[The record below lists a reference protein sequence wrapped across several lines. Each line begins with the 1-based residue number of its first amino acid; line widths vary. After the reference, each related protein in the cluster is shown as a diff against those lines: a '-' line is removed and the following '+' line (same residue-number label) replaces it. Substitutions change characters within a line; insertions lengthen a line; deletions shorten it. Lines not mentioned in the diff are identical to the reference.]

1 MTYADKENFMKK
13 YITDENTGIN
23 YTLVSDVLKQVDIS
37 NVTYSNLSTFSD
49 MQLSVG
55 ILAYV
60 KNTSGASASFTAEIV
75 PQTNANMY
83 VYVKSASSD
92 NATITADGFSK
103 TFDTDDGYIIDL
115 GERTPEETVYVD
127 VPTRI
132 HPRAEICQLHTI
144 KAVTVIVVKLF
155 LHCSEIVIIA
165 CVIGLVLIH

>member
-1 MTYADKENFMKK
+1 
-13 YITDENTGIN
+13 
-23 YTLVSDVLKQVDIS
+23 
-37 NVTYSNLSTFSD
+37 

-55 ILAYV
+55 LLAYS

-103 TFDTDDGYIIDL
+103 TFDTDDGYIVDL

-127 VPTRI
+127 VP
-132 HPRAEICQLHTI
+132 I
-144 KAVTVIVVKLF
+144 KISAVD
-155 LHCSEIVIIA
+155 S
-165 CVIGLVLIH
+165 

>member
-1 MTYADKENFMKK
+1 
-13 YITDENTGIN
+13 
-23 YTLVSDVLKQVDIS
+23 
-37 NVTYSNLSTFSD
+37 

-127 VPTRI
+127 VPITMTQHLCLRQRL
-132 HPRAEICQLHTI
+132 RAERNC
-144 KAVTVIVVKLF
+144 F
-155 LHCSEIVIIA
+155 CMR
-165 CVIGLVLIH
+165 